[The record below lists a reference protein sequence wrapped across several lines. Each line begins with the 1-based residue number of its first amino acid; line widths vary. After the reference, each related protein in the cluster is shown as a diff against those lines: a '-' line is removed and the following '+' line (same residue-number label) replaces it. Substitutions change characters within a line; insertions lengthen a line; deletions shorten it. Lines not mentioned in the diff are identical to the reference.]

1 LVQVAGSSYCN
12 LKIIVYWKCNVS
24 KNVCILHSSL
34 YKTKIA
40 NSVKAIVERITFDV
54 QNRYQI
60 FLVTAKVHKL

>member
-1 LVQVAGSSYCN
+1 LFQIAGSSYRN
-12 LKIIVYWKCNVS
+12 VKIIVFWKCNVS

-60 FLVTAKVHKL
+60 FLITAKVHKL